1 MEGLK
6 DFLISL
12 VKVIIPCAIIA
23 LVAFIIVKLQPE
35 PVPEPDIEVRGFDDE
50 ASEIYLEN
58 DDLKFTMDTGTTFFT
73 VEDKRNGKKWY
84 SNPVDADAD
93 QKALPADKNLLKST
107 MILTYGNING
117 IWTQY
122 NNYALSIE
130 NGLYEIEQSADSIKV
145 KYTIGNVKK
154 EYILPVAVPESRMN
168 ELLDLMEKKQQK
180 QVKEYYRKYDIKK
193 LRKTD
198 NKEELLAKYPT
209 LEEEPVYVLIDT
221 AADYLKKK
229 IEDIFASVGYTY
241 EDYEADLAR
250 YENKTEQD
258 MPIFNVSMVYRLNG
272 DQLVVE
278 VPYDELEYKSDYPI
292 VTLKV
297 LPFMG
302 AGGTNAEGFII
313 VPESGG
319 GYIAFNNGKQDQ
331 NAYAS
336 QLYGWDYASSRKAVV
351 SEPRNA
357 FPAFG
362 ICNDG
367 ASFVCVSDV
376 GSSFA
381 SVNADVSGRVNSYNY
396 ANFSYSVL
404 HYESYEVSSKSSS
417 NFYVYEAEVP
427 HVTVS
432 QRYCFSDATDYIGM
446 AGVYRDYLLE
456 KYPAMAGGTDA
467 SLPVVIDVLQAVDKV
482 QQKFGV
488 PVSAAYP
495 LTTYDETLELAD
507 KLAAAGLTDYKM
519 RISGW
524 MNGGIKH
531 DVLNKIKTIS
541 GLGGKKDFNS
551 MLSGLKAKGLDV
563 YLDGQI
569 EFAYDNKAFDGFVV
583 FSDTAK
589 MVSREEVKLYTY
601 SIIWYGQE
609 DYNDPYYLLKPQHQ
623 QEYFN
628 TLKDY
633 AKSSGVGISAR
644 NIGYLLNSDFNPKNL
659 YTREKM
665 IELQQEL
672 LKNAAADGEGILINY
687 GNEYA
692 IEYADVITSMDI
704 TNSNNAIID
713 YDIPFY
719 EAALHG
725 IKSYTGAPINLAEDY
740 TLELLK
746 SAEYGAGLSFMF
758 MFEDAG
764 ALQDTMYTK
773 YFGADYERWSGKFA
787 EIYAKYKASFDG
799 LNSLKIIGHSRAGD
813 HCRITEYEDGTKVY
827 VNYGYEDE
835 TVDGVA
841 VPARD
846 YIVER
851 R

>member
-23 LVAFIIVKLQPE
+23 LIAFIIVKLQPE

-367 ASFVCVSDV
+367 AS
-376 GSSFA
+376 
-381 SVNADVSGRVNSYNY
+381 
-396 ANFSYSVL
+396 
-404 HYESYEVSSKSSS
+404 
-417 NFYVYEAEVP
+417 
-427 HVTVS
+427 
-432 QRYCFSDATDYIGM
+432 
-446 AGVYRDYLLE
+446 
-456 KYPAMAGGTDA
+456 
-467 SLPVVIDVLQAVDKV
+467 
-482 QQKFGV
+482 
-488 PVSAAYP
+488 
-495 LTTYDETLELAD
+495 
-507 KLAAAGLTDYKM
+507 
-519 RISGW
+519 
-524 MNGGIKH
+524 
-531 DVLNKIKTIS
+531 
-541 GLGGKKDFNS
+541 
-551 MLSGLKAKGLDV
+551 
-563 YLDGQI
+563 
-569 EFAYDNKAFDGFVV
+569 
-583 FSDTAK
+583 
-589 MVSREEVKLYTY
+589 
-601 SIIWYGQE
+601 
-609 DYNDPYYLLKPQHQ
+609 
-623 QEYFN
+623 
-628 TLKDY
+628 
-633 AKSSGVGISAR
+633 
-644 NIGYLLNSDFNPKNL
+644 
-659 YTREKM
+659 
-665 IELQQEL
+665 
-672 LKNAAADGEGILINY
+672 
-687 GNEYA
+687 
-692 IEYADVITSMDI
+692 
-704 TNSNNAIID
+704 
-713 YDIPFY
+713 
-719 EAALHG
+719 
-725 IKSYTGAPINLAEDY
+725 
-740 TLELLK
+740 
-746 SAEYGAGLSFMF
+746 
-758 MFEDAG
+758 
-764 ALQDTMYTK
+764 
-773 YFGADYERWSGKFA
+773 
-787 EIYAKYKASFDG
+787 
-799 LNSLKIIGHSRAGD
+799 
-813 HCRITEYEDGTKVY
+813 
-827 VNYGYEDE
+827 
-835 TVDGVA
+835 
-841 VPARD
+841 
-846 YIVER
+846 
-851 R
+851 

>member
-23 LVAFIIVKLQPE
+23 VIAVIIVKLQPE
-35 PVPEPDIEVRGFDDE
+35 PVPEPEIEIRGFDDE
-50 ASEIYLEN
+50 ASEIFLEN
-58 DDLKFTMDTGTTFFT
+58 DDLKFTMDTGTTYFT
-73 VEDKRNGKKWY
+73 VEDKNSGKIWY
-84 SNPVDADAD
+84 SNPVDADD
-93 QKALPADKNLLKST
+93 DPKALPADKALLKST
-107 MILTYGNING
+107 MILTYGDNIG
-117 IWTQY
+117 KWTQY
-122 NNYALSIE
+122 NNYELSIE
-130 NGLYEIEQSADSIKV
+130 NGLYEIEQNADSIKIR
-145 KYTIGNVKK
+145 YTIGNVKK

-258 MPIFNVSMVYRLNG
+258 MPIFNVSMVYRLEGNK
-272 DQLVVE
+272 LVVE
-278 VPYDELEYKSDYPI
+278 VPYEELEYKSDYPI

-302 AGGTNAEGFII
+302 AGGTKAEGFIV

-319 GYIAFNNGKQDQ
+319 GLIAFNNGKQDQ

-336 QLYGWDYASSRKAVV
+336 QIYGWDLASSRKAVV

-357 FPAFG
+357 FPVFG

-367 ASFVCVSDV
+367 ASFVCVSDI

-381 SVNADVSGRVNSYNY
+381 SVNADVSGRYNSYNY

-404 HYESYEVSSKSSS
+404 HYDSYAVSSKSSS
-417 NFYVYEAEVP
+417 TFYVYEAEVP
-427 HVTVS
+427 HLTVT
-432 QRYCFSDATDYIGM
+432 QKYCFSDKTDYIGM

-456 KYPAMAGGTDA
+456 KYPAMAGSTD
-467 SLPVVIDVLQAVDKV
+467 SEVPIVIDVLQAVDKV

-488 PVSAAYP
+488 PVSAALP
-495 LTTYDETLELAD
+495 LTTYDETVELAD
-507 KLAAAGLTDYKM
+507 RLSALGLTDCKM
-519 RISGW
+519 RLSGW

-531 DVLNKIKTIS
+531 DVLNKVKTVS
-541 GLGGKKDFNS
+541 ELGSKKKFDN
-551 MLSGLKAKGLDV
+551 MLSSLKSKGV
-563 YLDGQI
+563 SVFLDGQF
-569 EFAYDNKAFDGFVV
+569 EFAYDNKAFDGFSV
-583 FSDTAK
+583 FSDSAK
-589 MVSREEVKLYTY
+589 MVTREEVELYTY

-609 DYNDPYYLLKPQHQ
+609 TYNDPYYLLRPEHQ

-633 AKSSGVGISAR
+633 AKAKGTGISAR

-665 IELQQEL
+665 IEVQREL
-672 LKNAAADGEGILINY
+672 LKNASAEGEGILINY

-704 TNSNNAIID
+704 TNSNGAIID

-725 IKSYTGAPINLAEDY
+725 IKDYTAVPINLAEDY

-758 MFEDAG
+758 MMEDAG
-764 ALQDTMYTK
+764 SLQDTFYTK
-773 YFGADYERWSGKFA
+773 YYGADFERWSGLFE
-787 EIYAKYKASFDG
+787 EIYKKYKTSFDG
-799 LNSLKIIGHSRAGD
+799 LNSVKITGHSLAGD
-813 HCRITEYEDGTKVY
+813 HCRVTEYEDGTKVY
-827 VNYGYEDE
+827 VNYGYADE
-835 TVDGVA
+835 TVDGVT

-846 YIVER
+846 YVVER

>member
-12 VKVIIPCAIIA
+12 VKVVIPCAVIA
-23 LVAFIIVKLQPE
+23 LAVFLIIKLQPE
-35 PVPEPDIEVRGFDDE
+35 PVPEPELEVRGFDDE
-50 ASEIYLEN
+50 ASEIVLEN
-58 DDLKFTMDTGTTFFT
+58 DKLKFTMDTGTTYFS
-73 VEDKRNGKKWY
+73 VEDKTCGKVWY
-84 SNPVDADAD
+84 SNPVDADD
-93 QKALPADKNLLKST
+93 DPIALPADKNLLKST
-107 MILTYGNING
+107 LMLTYGNVNG
-117 IWTQY
+117 VWTVY
-122 NNYALSIE
+122 NNYSLSIQ
-130 NGLYEIEQSADSIKV
+130 NGLYEIEQNADSIKV
-145 KYTIGNVKK
+145 KYTIGNIKK

-229 IEDIFASVGYTY
+229 IEDIFASIGYTY
-241 EDYEADLAR
+241 EDYQTDLAR
-250 YENKTEQD
+250 YEKVSDQD
-258 MPIFNVSMVYRLNG
+258 MPLFNVSMVYRLEGN
-272 DQLVVE
+272 QLIVD
-278 VPYDELEYKSDYPI
+278 VPYDEIEFKSDYPI
-292 VTLKV
+292 VSVRV
-297 LPFMG
+297 LPYMG
-302 AGGTNAEGFII
+302 AGGKNAEGFIV

-331 NAYAS
+331 NAYSS
-336 QLYGWDYASSRKAVV
+336 QLYGWDYATSRKAVV

-367 ASFVCVSDV
+367 ASFVCVSDI

-381 SVNADVSGRVNSYNY
+381 SVNADVSGRYNSYNY
-396 ANFSYSVL
+396 AGFSYSVL
-404 HYESYEVSSKSSS
+404 HYESYEVSQKSSS
-417 NFYVYEAEVP
+417 VFYVYEAEVP
-427 HVTVS
+427 QITVS
-432 QRYCFSDATDYIGM
+432 QRYCFSGESDYIGM
-446 AGVYRDYLLE
+446 AGVYRDYLIG
-456 KYPAMAGGTDA
+456 KYPALAGGTD
-467 SLPVVIDVLQAVDKV
+467 SELPVVIDVLQAVDKV

-488 PVSAAYP
+488 PVSAAFP
-495 LTTYDETLELAD
+495 LTTYDETVELTGR
-507 KLAAAGLTDYKM
+507 LATYGLTGYKM

-531 DVLNKIKTIS
+531 DPLNKIKPIS
-541 GLGGKKDFNS
+541 YLGGKKKFNR
-551 MLSGLKAKGLDV
+551 MLEDIKGKGVDV
-563 YLDGQI
+563 YLDGQF
-569 EFAYDNKAFDGFVV
+569 EFSYDNKMLDGFVE
-583 FSDTAK
+583 FRDAAK
-589 MVSREEVKLYTY
+589 LASREAVKLYTY

-609 DYNDPYYLLKPQHQ
+609 KFNDPYYLLKPTLQRK
-623 QEYFN
+623 YFD

-633 AKSSGVGISAR
+633 AKKQGTGISCR
-644 NIGYLLNSDFNPKNL
+644 NIGYILNSDFNPRDL
-659 YTREKM
+659 VTREKM
-665 IELQQEL
+665 AELQREML
-672 LKNAAADGEGILINY
+672 ASAAAEGEGILINY

-740 TLELLK
+740 KLELLK

-758 MFEDAG
+758 MLEDAG
-764 ALQDTMYTK
+764 SLQDTAYTK
-773 YFGADYERWSGKFA
+773 YYGADFDRWSDLFG
-787 EIYAKYKASFDG
+787 EIYEKYKASFDG
-799 LNSLKIIGHSRAGD
+799 LNSFKITGHSRIGD
-813 HCRITEYEDGTKVY
+813 HCRVTEYENGTKVY
-827 VNYGYEDE
+827 VNYGYADE
-835 TVDGVA
+835 TVDGIT

-846 YIVER
+846 YTVER